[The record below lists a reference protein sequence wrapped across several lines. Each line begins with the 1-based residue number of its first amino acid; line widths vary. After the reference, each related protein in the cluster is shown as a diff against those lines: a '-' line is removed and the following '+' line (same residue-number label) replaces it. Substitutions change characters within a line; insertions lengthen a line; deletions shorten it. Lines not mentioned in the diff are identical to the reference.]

1 MSQSSIPLEKITL
14 RYEIVAL
21 LFLVVVG
28 IEGLMM
34 RIELDN
40 IPIMPYDHYFAMMT
54 VHPIVGIYGWAYLAV
69 MGAFYYLVP
78 KLLNKELYSKKIA
91 MIGLWI
97 QTAGVIIAWSAGY
110 VFHYGALYTLY
121 WPLPAAWDR
130 FSPIGAL
137 TYAAGVALIEISV
150 LFFIF
155 NIFATI
161 FSHKKGEQKVVR
173 SFLIAAFGID
183 ALLSALSRIRYSK
196 HPSNMDGGVRN
207 PPPPVFIVSVMRGS
221 VNAVINSIVLIVAGL
236 IILIY
241 SISAVAGT
249 YLNPQLI
256 DPLLYKNWY
265 WWGLDMIADGDVL
278 IWTAGTLYLLAP
290 LLASRTLYGE
300 RVVRYV
306 ILTDLIVS
314 MGVWSHHLLSDMPQP
329 AMLRL
334 ISGQFITWGEFF
346 TMGLS
351 FFTALITLWLGR
363 PIKSSMPLKFI
374 LGAVFGFSLGG
385 FAGLLQ
391 ANYGL
396 NIIVHN
402 TQWIAGVHIHMMLL
416 SGLSSLIF
424 AVTYTLLPMLTG
436 KELVS
441 ERLSNLHFWLWMIG
455 SVGMSTAVG
464 LAGTAGMLR
473 RNLYF
478 GTSIY
483 LQYMYIGT
491 VFAVIMALGY
501 LMFIINVIKT
511 YGLKTLIGLF
521 IPLKQ

>member
-1 MSQSSIPLEKITL
+1 MSQSSIQLEKITL
-14 RYEIVAL
+14 RYEIIAL
-21 LFLVVVG
+21 LFLAVAG
-28 IEGLMM
+28 IEGSMM
-34 RIELDN
+34 RIELNN

-78 KLLNKELYSKKIA
+78 KLLNKELYSRRIA
-91 MIGLWI
+91 MIGLWM
-97 QTAGVIIAWSAGY
+97 QTAGVITAWSAGY

-121 WPLPAAWDR
+121 WPLPVAWDR
-130 FSPIGAL
+130 FPPVGAL
-137 TYAAGVALIEISV
+137 TYVAGITLIEISV

-161 FSHKKGEQKVVR
+161 FSHKKGEQKIVR
-173 SFLIAAFGID
+173 SFLIAAFGMD
-183 ALLSALSRIRYSK
+183 TLLSVLSRIRYGK
-196 HPSNMDGGVRN
+196 HLSNIDGGVRD
-207 PPPPVFIVSVMRGS
+207 PSPPVFIVSVMRGS

-241 SISAVAGT
+241 SIYAITGT

-290 LLASRTLYGE
+290 LLANRALYGE

-314 MGVWSHHLLSDMPQP
+314 MGVWSHHLLSDRPQP

-363 PIKSSMPLKFI
+363 PIKSSMSLKFM
-374 LGAVFGFSLGG
+374 LGAIFGFALGG

-396 NIIVHN
+396 NVIIHN
-402 TQWIAGVHIHMMLL
+402 TQWIVGVHIHMMLL
-416 SGLSSLIF
+416 TGLSSLIF
-424 AVTYTLLPMLTG
+424 AVIYMLLPMLTG
-436 KELVS
+436 RELIS

-455 SVGMSTAVG
+455 SVGMATALG

-478 GTSIY
+478 DTSIY
-483 LQYMYIGT
+483 LPYMYIGT
-491 VFAVIMALGY
+491 VFAVMIALGY

-511 YGLKTLIGLF
+511 YGLKTLVALF

>member
-207 PPPPVFIVSVMRGS
+207 PPPPVFIVSVMRGT

-290 LLASRTLYGE
+290 LLANRTLYGE

>member
-14 RYEIVAL
+14 RYEIIAL
-21 LFLVVVG
+21 LFLAVAG
-28 IEGLMM
+28 IEGFMM

-40 IPIMPYDHYFAMMT
+40 IPLISYDHYFAVMT
-54 VHPIVGIYGWAYLAV
+54 AHPIVGIYGWAYLAV

-91 MIGLWI
+91 MIGLWM
-97 QTAGVIIAWSAGY
+97 QTAGVIIAWSAGF

-121 WPLPAAWDR
+121 WPLPVAWDR
-130 FSPIGAL
+130 FSPVGAL
-137 TYAAGVALIEISV
+137 TYAVGVALIEISV
-150 LFFIF
+150 LLFIF

-161 FSHKKGEQKVVR
+161 FSHKKGSDKVVR
-173 SFLIAAFGID
+173 NFLIAAFGID
-183 ALLSALSRIRYSK
+183 ALLGVLSRIRHSRRLS
-196 HPSNMDGGVRN
+196 HMDGGVKD

-221 VNAVINSIVLIVAGL
+221 IDAVINSIVLIVAGL
-236 IILIY
+236 IILVY
-241 SISAVAGT
+241 SISAIAGT
-249 YLNPQLI
+249 YLNPQLV
-256 DPLLYKNWY
+256 DPLIYKNWY

-290 LLASRTLYGE
+290 LLANRALYGE

-306 ILTDLIVS
+306 ILADLIVS
-314 MGVWSHHLLSDMPQP
+314 MGVWSHHLLSDRPQP

-334 ISGQFITWGEFF
+334 VSGQFITWGEFF

-363 PIKSSMPLKFI
+363 PIKSSMSLKFM
-374 LGAVFGFSLGG
+374 LGAIFGFALGG
-385 FAGLLQ
+385 FAGLVQ

-396 NIIVHN
+396 NVIIHN
-402 TQWIAGVHIHMMLL
+402 TQWIAGIHIHMMLL
-416 SGLSSLIF
+416 AGLSSLIF
-424 AVTYTLLPMLTG
+424 AVIYTLLPMLTG
-436 KELVS
+436 KGLIS

-455 SVGMSTAVG
+455 SVGMSIAVG

-473 RNLYF
+473 RDLYF
-478 GTSIY
+478 GTSMY
-483 LQYMYIGT
+483 LPYMYIGT
-491 VFAVIMALGY
+491 VFAIIMALGY
-501 LMFIINVIKT
+501 LMFVINVIKT
-511 YGLKTLIGLF
+511 YGLKTLAGLF